1 MPRLS
6 QLSRSIKGR
15 VALVTGAASGM
26 GRATAHLFADEG
38 AHVAVTD
45 LDEARVQTVVDE
57 ITSAGGSAHGWAL
70 DVSDPDRIAQVVGE
84 IGERFGGLDIVVN
97 NAGLSLA
104 SAIDG
109 EGFEESWHRSFE
121 VHLTAHARI
130 IRAALPQLRKSDAA
144 RIVNIAST
152 EALGATKYVTP
163 YTAAKHGVVGL
174 TRALA
179 FALAAAVLLVMANC
193 FPFLELKRSGLEA
206 VMTLPRAGLA
216 LYRDGYLAL
225 SVIVLA
231 PIVVIPGVMLATI
244 FALVVPLRKGRSAP
258 WLIGAGRLFFA
269 MNPWSMV
276 EVFIIGVIVSLV
288 KIGAMATVVIGI
300 SFWAYLGFSICFVAA
315 IASLDRFQVWR
326 AIEECQP

>member
-174 TRALA
+174 TRARAVELGREGITVNCICPGPINTA
-179 FALAAAVLLVMANC
+179 ITEGIPDEQKTVFAKRRTAIGRYGDPEEVAHGTLNFCLPASPYITGAVLPVDG
-193 FPFLELKRSGLEA
+193 GL
-206 VMTLPRAGLA
+206 
-216 LYRDGYLAL
+216 
-225 SVIVLA
+225 
-231 PIVVIPGVMLATI
+231 TI
-244 FALVVPLRKGRSAP
+244 KNA
-258 WLIGAGRLFFA
+258 
-269 MNPWSMV
+269 
-276 EVFIIGVIVSLV
+276 
-288 KIGAMATVVIGI
+288 
-300 SFWAYLGFSICFVAA
+300 
-315 IASLDRFQVWR
+315 
-326 AIEECQP
+326 